1 MENKELQELFAA
13 KRTTEANRRRQE
25 ELRQQLEAAAAP
37 AAPAK
42 SRRLWPVWAAGIA
55 ASIALVLLTVP
66 GLFRRAGEQPVLMA
80 EAGEA
85 IENID
90 FIDTI
95 EVIETIGT
103 IGTIE
108 TIPPKPAKTFH
119 STAAVLAA
127 AEEAPLPE
135 PETKG
140 TEADVE
146 PTTPTIEVPAIELAD
161 NATLEPPASNAP
173 RIHRRTSTSMVNSS
187 NIETVQPMPSD
198 FQNFLANAFGTETD
212 TPFNLTTINL

>member
-37 AAPAK
+37 TAQAK
-42 SRRLWPVWAAGIA
+42 TRRLWPVWAAGIA

-66 GLFRRAGEQPVLMA
+66 GLFRREGEQPVLVA

-95 EVIETIGT
+95 EVIETINT
-103 IGTIE
+103 
-108 TIPPKPAKTFH
+108 KPAKTFH
-119 STAAVLAA
+119 STATALAA

-140 TEADVE
+140 TEADEE

-161 NATLEPPASNAP
+161 NATPEPPASNAP

-198 FQNFLANAFGTETD
+198 FQNFLASAFGTETD

>member
-13 KRTTEANRRRQE
+13 KRTTEANRRRQA
-25 ELRQQLEAAAAP
+25 ELRQQLEATAAP
-37 AAPAK
+37 TAPAR

-55 ASIALVLLTVP
+55 ASIALVLLTMP
-66 GLFRRAGEQPVLMA
+66 SLFRRAGEQPVLMA

-85 IENID
+85 IEA
-90 FIDTI
+90 IDTI
-95 EVIETIGT
+95 EAIE
-103 IGTIE
+103 TIE
-108 TIPPKPAKTFH
+108 TIETINPKPGKTIH

-140 TEADVE
+140 TEAVE
-146 PTTPTIEVPAIELAD
+146 EPAIATIEVPAIELAD

-187 NIETVQPMPSD
+187 TIATVQPMPSD
-198 FQNFLANAFGTETD
+198 SQNFLASAFGTETD

>member
-25 ELRQQLEAAAAP
+25 ELRQQLEAATAP

-66 GLFRRAGEQPVLMA
+66 GLFRRAGEQPVLVA

-85 IENID
+85 IET
-90 FIDTI
+90 IDTI
-95 EVIETIGT
+95 ENIETIK
-103 IGTIE
+103 
-108 TIPPKPAKTFH
+108 PKPTETFH
-119 STAAVLAA
+119 STATALAA

-140 TEADVE
+140 TEADEE
-146 PTTPTIEVPAIELAD
+146 PTIATIEVPAIELAD

-187 NIETVQPMPSD
+187 NIETIQPMPSD

-212 TPFNLTTINL
+212 TPFNLTTFNL

>member
-13 KRTTEANRRRQE
+13 KRTTEANRRRQA
-25 ELRQQLEAAAAP
+25 ELRQQLEATAAP
-37 AAPAK
+37 TAQGK
-42 SRRLWPVWAAGIA
+42 TRRLWPVWAAGIA
-55 ASIALVLLTVP
+55 ASIALVLLTMP
-66 GLFRRAGEQPVLMA
+66 GLFRRAGEQPVLVA

-95 EVIETIGT
+95 EVIETI
-103 IGTIE
+103 E
-108 TIPPKPAKTFH
+108 TINTKPAKTFH

-135 PETKG
+135 PETKE
-140 TEADVE
+140 TEAVE
-146 PTTPTIEVPAIELAD
+146 EPATATIEVPAIELAD

-198 FQNFLANAFGTETD
+198 FQNFLASAFGTETD
-212 TPFNLTTINL
+212 TPFNLTTFNL

>member
-13 KRTTEANRRRQE
+13 KLTTEANRRRQA
-25 ELRQQLEAAAAP
+25 ELRQQLEATAAP
-37 AAPAK
+37 TAQGK
-42 SRRLWPVWAAGIA
+42 TRRLWPVWAAGIA

-66 GLFRRAGEQPVLMA
+66 GLFHAESEQPVLVA

-85 IENID
+85 IETID
-90 FIDTI
+90 TIDTI
-95 EVIETIGT
+95 E
-103 IGTIE
+103 TIE
-108 TIPPKPAKTFH
+108 TINPKPAKTYH

-127 AEEAPLPE
+127 AEEEARPDL
-135 PETKG
+135 ETE
-140 TEADVE
+140 TEE
-146 PTTPTIEVPAIELAD
+146 PTIPTIEAPAIELAD
-161 NATLEPPASNAP
+161 NATPEPPASNAP

-187 NIETVQPMPSD
+187 NIETIQPMPSD

>member
-13 KRTTEANRRRQE
+13 KRTTEANRRRQA
-25 ELRQQLEAAAAP
+25 ELRQQLEATAAP

-66 GLFRRAGEQPVLMA
+66 GLFRRAGEQPVLVA

-85 IENID
+85 IEA
-90 FIDTI
+90 IDTI
-95 EVIETIGT
+95 EAIE
-103 IGTIE
+103 TIE
-108 TIPPKPAKTFH
+108 TIETINPKPAKTFH

-127 AEEAPLPE
+127 AEEEALPDL
-135 PETKG
+135 ETE
-140 TEADVE
+140 TEE

-187 NIETVQPMPSD
+187 NIETIQPMPSD

-212 TPFNLTTINL
+212 TPFNLTTFNL

>member
-13 KRTTEANRRRQE
+13 KRTTEANRRRQA
-25 ELRQQLEAAAAP
+25 ELRQQLESAAAP

-85 IENID
+85 IEA
-90 FIDTI
+90 IDTI
-95 EVIETIGT
+95 EAIE
-103 IGTIE
+103 TIE
-108 TIPPKPAKTFH
+108 TIETINTKPAKTFH
-119 STAAVLAA
+119 STATALAA
-127 AEEAPLPE
+127 AEEEALPDL
-135 PETKG
+135 ETE
-140 TEADVE
+140 TEE

-187 NIETVQPMPSD
+187 NIETIQPMPSD
-198 FQNFLANAFGTETD
+198 FQNFLASAFGTETD
-212 TPFNLTTINL
+212 TPFNLTTFNL

>member
-1 MENKELQELFAA
+1 MENEELQELFAA

-25 ELRQQLEAAAAP
+25 ELRQQLEATAAP

-55 ASIALVLLTVP
+55 ASIALVLLTMP
-66 GLFRRAGEQPVLMA
+66 SLFRRAGEQPVLVA

-85 IENID
+85 IEI
-90 FIDTI
+90 IDTI
-95 EVIETIGT
+95 EN

-108 TIPPKPAKTFH
+108 TINPKPAKTFL
-119 STAAVLAA
+119 STATALAA
-127 AEEAPLPE
+127 AEEAPMPE

-140 TEADVE
+140 TEAVE
-146 PTTPTIEVPAIELAD
+146 EPATPTIEVPAIELAD

-198 FQNFLANAFGTETD
+198 FQNFLASAFGTETD
-212 TPFNLTTINL
+212 TPFNLTTFNL

>member
-13 KRTTEANRRRQE
+13 KRTTEANRRRQA
-25 ELRQQLEAAAAP
+25 ELRQQLEATAAP
-37 AAPAK
+37 TAPAR

-55 ASIALVLLTVP
+55 ASIALVLLTMP

-85 IENID
+85 IEA
-90 FIDTI
+90 IDTI
-95 EVIETIGT
+95 EAIE
-103 IGTIE
+103 TIE
-108 TIPPKPAKTFH
+108 TIETINPKPAKTYH
-119 STAAVLAA
+119 STATALAA
-127 AEEAPLPE
+127 AEEVPLPE
-135 PETKG
+135 PETKE
-140 TEADVE
+140 TEAGEE
-146 PTTPTIEVPAIELAD
+146 PTTPTFEAPAIELAD
-161 NATLEPPASNAP
+161 NATPEPPVSNAP

-212 TPFNLTTINL
+212 TPFNLTTFNL

>member
-1 MENKELQELFAA
+1 MENKELQELFTA

-25 ELRQQLEAAAAP
+25 ELRQQLEATAAP
-37 AAPAK
+37 TAQAK
-42 SRRLWPVWAAGIA
+42 THRLWPVWAAGIA
-55 ASIALVLLTVP
+55 ASIALVLLTMP

-85 IENID
+85 IEAID
-90 FIDTI
+90 TIDTI
-95 EVIETIGT
+95 ENIE
-103 IGTIE
+103 TIE
-108 TIPPKPAKTFH
+108 TINPKPAKTYH
-119 STAAVLAA
+119 SSATVLAA
-127 AEEAPLPE
+127 AEEEALPDL
-135 PETKG
+135 ETE
-140 TEADVE
+140 TEE

>member
-25 ELRQQLEAAAAP
+25 ELRQQLEATAAP

-55 ASIALVLLTVP
+55 ASIALVLLTMP
-66 GLFRRAGEQPVLMA
+66 SLFRRAGEQPVLVA

-85 IENID
+85 IEI
-90 FIDTI
+90 IDTI
-95 EVIETIGT
+95 ETIETIET

-108 TIPPKPAKTFH
+108 TINPKPAKTFH
-119 STAAVLAA
+119 STSTALAA
-127 AEEAPLPE
+127 AEEEALPE

-140 TEADVE
+140 TEAGEE
-146 PTTPTIEVPAIELAD
+146 PAIATIEAPAIELAD
-161 NATLEPPASNAP
+161 NATPEPPASNAP

-187 NIETVQPMPSD
+187 IIETVQPMPSD
-198 FQNFLANAFGTETD
+198 FQNFLASAFGTETD
-212 TPFNLTTINL
+212 TPFNLTTFNL

>member
-25 ELRQQLEAAAAP
+25 ELRQQLEATAAP
-37 AAPAK
+37 TAPAK

-85 IENID
+85 IEA
-90 FIDTI
+90 IDTI
-95 EVIETIGT
+95 EAIE
-103 IGTIE
+103 TIE
-108 TIPPKPAKTFH
+108 TIETINPKPAKTYH
-119 STAAVLAA
+119 STATVLAA
-127 AEEAPLPE
+127 AEEEALPDL
-135 PETKG
+135 ETE
-140 TEADVE
+140 TEE

-198 FQNFLANAFGTETD
+198 FQNFLASAFGTETD
-212 TPFNLTTINL
+212 TPFNLTTFNL

>member
-25 ELRQQLEAAAAP
+25 ELRQQLEATAAP
-37 AAPAK
+37 TAQGK
-42 SRRLWPVWAAGIA
+42 TRRLWPVWAAGIA
-55 ASIALVLLTVP
+55 ASIALVLLTMP
-66 GLFRRAGEQPVLMA
+66 SLFRRAGEHPVLVA
-80 EAGEA
+80 EAREA
-85 IENID
+85 IEI
-90 FIDTI
+90 IDTI
-95 EVIETIGT
+95 EN

-108 TIPPKPAKTFH
+108 TINPKPAKTFH
-119 STAAVLAA
+119 STATALAA

-140 TEADVE
+140 TEAVE
-146 PTTPTIEVPAIELAD
+146 EPAIATIEVPAIELAD

-198 FQNFLANAFGTETD
+198 FQNFLASAFGTETD

>member
-13 KRTTEANRRRQE
+13 KRTTEANRRRQA
-25 ELRQQLEAAAAP
+25 ELRQQLEATAAP
-37 AAPAK
+37 TAPAR

-55 ASIALVLLTVP
+55 ASIALVLLTMP

-85 IENID
+85 IEA
-90 FIDTI
+90 IDTI
-95 EVIETIGT
+95 EAIET

-140 TEADVE
+140 TEAVE
-146 PTTPTIEVPAIELAD
+146 KPATATIEVPAIELAD
-161 NATLEPPASNAP
+161 NATPEPPASNAP

-212 TPFNLTTINL
+212 TPFNLTTFNL

>member
-13 KRTTEANRRRQE
+13 KRTTEANRRRQA

-95 EVIETIGT
+95 EVIETINT
-103 IGTIE
+103 
-108 TIPPKPAKTFH
+108 KPAKTFH
-119 STAAVLAA
+119 STATVLAA

-140 TEADVE
+140 TEAVE
-146 PTTPTIEVPAIELAD
+146 EPATATIEVPAIELAD
-161 NATLEPPASNAP
+161 NATPEPPASNAP

-187 NIETVQPMPSD
+187 NIETIQPMPSD

-212 TPFNLTTINL
+212 TPFNLTTFNL

>member
-25 ELRQQLEAAAAP
+25 ELRQQLEATAAP
-37 AAPAK
+37 TAPAK

-55 ASIALVLLTVP
+55 ASIALVLLTMP

-80 EAGEA
+80 EAGE
-85 IENID
+85 I
-90 FIDTI
+90 IDTI
-95 EVIETIGT
+95 ETIETIGT
-103 IGTIE
+103 KE
-108 TIPPKPAKTFH
+108 TIKPKPAKTFH
-119 STAAVLAA
+119 STATALAA

-135 PETKG
+135 PEAKG
-140 TEADVE
+140 TEAVE
-146 PTTPTIEVPAIELAD
+146 EPATATIEVPAIELAD
-161 NATLEPPASNAP
+161 NATPEPPASNAP

-198 FQNFLANAFGTETD
+198 FQNFLASAFGTETD

>member
-13 KRTTEANRRRQE
+13 KRTTEANRRRQA
-25 ELRQQLEAAAAP
+25 ELRQQLEATAAP

-55 ASIALVLLTVP
+55 ASIALVLLTMP
-66 GLFRRAGEQPVLMA
+66 SLFRRAGEQPVLVA

-85 IENID
+85 IEI
-90 FIDTI
+90 IDTI
-95 EVIETIGT
+95 EN

-108 TIPPKPAKTFH
+108 TINPKPAKTFH
-119 STAAVLAA
+119 STATALAA

-140 TEADVE
+140 TEAVEE

-198 FQNFLANAFGTETD
+198 FQNFLASAFGTETY

>member
-13 KRTTEANRRRQE
+13 KRTTEANRRRQA
-25 ELRQQLEAAAAP
+25 ELRQQLEATAAP
-37 AAPAK
+37 TAQGK
-42 SRRLWPVWAAGIA
+42 TRRLWPVWAAGIA
-55 ASIALVLLTVP
+55 ASIALVLLTMP

-85 IENID
+85 IEA
-90 FIDTI
+90 IDTI
-95 EVIETIGT
+95 EAIE
-103 IGTIE
+103 TIE
-108 TIPPKPAKTFH
+108 TIETINPKPAKTYH

-140 TEADVE
+140 TEAVE
-146 PTTPTIEVPAIELAD
+146 EPATPTIEVPAIELAD
-161 NATLEPPASNAP
+161 NATPEPPASNAP

-212 TPFNLTTINL
+212 TPFNLTTFNL

>member
-13 KRTTEANRRRQE
+13 KRTTEANRRRQA

-55 ASIALVLLTVP
+55 ASIALVLLTMP
-66 GLFRRAGEQPVLMA
+66 SLFRRAGEKPVLMA

-85 IENID
+85 IEA
-90 FIDTI
+90 IDTI
-95 EVIETIGT
+95 EAIE
-103 IGTIE
+103 TIE
-108 TIPPKPAKTFH
+108 TIETINPKPAKTYH
-119 STAAVLAA
+119 STATVLAA
-127 AEEAPLPE
+127 AEEEALPGL
-135 PETKG
+135 ETE
-140 TEADVE
+140 TEE
-146 PTTPTIEVPAIELAD
+146 PTIPTIEAPAIELAN
-161 NATLEPPASNAP
+161 NATPEPPVSNAP

-198 FQNFLANAFGTETD
+198 FQNFLASAFGTETD

>member
-13 KRTTEANRRRQE
+13 KRTTEANRRRQA
-25 ELRQQLEAAAAP
+25 ELRQQLEATATP

-55 ASIALVLLTVP
+55 ASIALVLLTMP
-66 GLFRRAGEQPVLMA
+66 SLFRRAGEHPVLVA
-80 EAGEA
+80 EAREA
-85 IENID
+85 IEI
-90 FIDTI
+90 IDTI
-95 EVIETIGT
+95 EN

-108 TIPPKPAKTFH
+108 TINPKPAKTFH
-119 STAAVLAA
+119 STATALAA

-140 TEADVE
+140 TEAVE
-146 PTTPTIEVPAIELAD
+146 EPAIATIEVPAIELAD

-198 FQNFLANAFGTETD
+198 FRNFLASAFGTETD
-212 TPFNLTTINL
+212 TPFNLTTFNL

>member
-13 KRTTEANRRRQE
+13 KRTTEANRRRQA

-80 EAGEA
+80 EAGK
-85 IENID
+85 IID
-90 FIDTI
+90 TIDTI
-95 EVIETIGT
+95 E
-103 IGTIE
+103 TIE

-119 STAAVLAA
+119 STATVLAA

-135 PETKG
+135 PEAKG
-140 TEADVE
+140 TEAVE
-146 PTTPTIEVPAIELAD
+146 EPATATIEVPAIELAD

-187 NIETVQPMPSD
+187 NIETIQPMPSD

-212 TPFNLTTINL
+212 TPFNLTTFNL

>member
-25 ELRQQLEAAAAP
+25 ELRQQLEAAT
-37 AAPAK
+37 APAK
-42 SRRLWPVWAAGIA
+42 SRRLWPVWAGSIA
-55 ASIALVLLTVP
+55 ASIALVLLTMP

-85 IENID
+85 IEI
-90 FIDTI
+90 IDTI
-95 EVIETIGT
+95 ET

-119 STAAVLAA
+119 STATALAA

-135 PETKG
+135 PETKE
-140 TEADVE
+140 TEAVE
-146 PTTPTIEVPAIELAD
+146 EPATATIEVPAIELAD
-161 NATLEPPASNAP
+161 NATPEPPASNAP

-198 FQNFLANAFGTETD
+198 FQNFLASAFGTETD

>member
-13 KRTTEANRRRQE
+13 KRTTEANRRRQA
-25 ELRQQLEAAAAP
+25 ELRQQLEATAAP
-37 AAPAK
+37 TAQAK
-42 SRRLWPVWAAGIA
+42 TRRLWPVWAAGIA

-66 GLFRRAGEQPVLMA
+66 GLFHAESEQQALVA

-85 IENID
+85 IEA
-90 FIDTI
+90 IDTI
-95 EVIETIGT
+95 EAIE
-103 IGTIE
+103 TIE
-108 TIPPKPAKTFH
+108 TIETINPKPAKTYH

-127 AEEAPLPE
+127 AEEEARPDL
-135 PETKG
+135 ETE
-140 TEADVE
+140 TEE
-146 PTTPTIEVPAIELAD
+146 PTIPTFEAPAIELAD
-161 NATLEPPASNAP
+161 NATPEPPASNAP

-212 TPFNLTTINL
+212 TPFNLTTFNL

>member
-13 KRTTEANRRRQE
+13 KRTTEANRRRQA
-25 ELRQQLEAAAAP
+25 ELRQQLEATATP

-55 ASIALVLLTVP
+55 ASIALVLLTMP
-66 GLFRRAGEQPVLMA
+66 SLFRRAGEQPVLVA

-85 IENID
+85 IEI
-90 FIDTI
+90 IDTI
-95 EVIETIGT
+95 ETIET

-108 TIPPKPAKTFH
+108 TINPKPAKTFH
-119 STAAVLAA
+119 STATVLAA

-140 TEADVE
+140 TEAVEE

-161 NATLEPPASNAP
+161 NATLEPPVSNAP

-187 NIETVQPMPSD
+187 NIETIQPMPSD

-212 TPFNLTTINL
+212 TPFNLTTFNL

>member
-13 KRTTEANRRRQE
+13 KRTTEANRRRQA
-25 ELRQQLEAAAAP
+25 ELRQQLEATAAP
-37 AAPAK
+37 TAQGK
-42 SRRLWPVWAAGIA
+42 TRRLWPVWAAGIA
-55 ASIALVLLTVP
+55 ASIALVLLTMP

-85 IENID
+85 IEA
-90 FIDTI
+90 IDTI
-95 EVIETIGT
+95 EAIE
-103 IGTIE
+103 TIE
-108 TIPPKPAKTFH
+108 TIETINPKPAKTFH

-127 AEEAPLPE
+127 AVEAPLPE

-140 TEADVE
+140 TEAVE
-146 PTTPTIEVPAIELAD
+146 EPETATIEVPAIELAD
-161 NATLEPPASNAP
+161 NATPDPPASNAP

-198 FQNFLANAFGTETD
+198 FQNFLASAFGTETD

>member
-13 KRTTEANRRRQE
+13 KRTTEANRRRQA
-25 ELRQQLEAAAAP
+25 ELRQQLEATEAP
-37 AAPAK
+37 AAPAR

-55 ASIALVLLTVP
+55 ASIALVLLTMP

-85 IENID
+85 IEA
-90 FIDTI
+90 IDTI
-95 EVIETIGT
+95 EAIE
-103 IGTIE
+103 TIE
-108 TIPPKPAKTFH
+108 TIETINPKPAKTFH
-119 STAAVLAA
+119 STATALAA

-140 TEADVE
+140 TEAVE
-146 PTTPTIEVPAIELAD
+146 EPAIATIEVPAIELAN
-161 NATLEPPASNAP
+161 NATPEPPASNAP

-198 FQNFLANAFGTETD
+198 FQNFLASAFGTETD
-212 TPFNLTTINL
+212 TPFNLTTFNL

>member
-13 KRTTEANRRRQE
+13 KRTTEANRRRQA
-25 ELRQQLEAAAAP
+25 ELRQQLETTAAP
-37 AAPAK
+37 TAPAR

-55 ASIALVLLTVP
+55 ASIALVLLTMP

-85 IENID
+85 IEA
-90 FIDTI
+90 IDTI
-95 EVIETIGT
+95 EAIE
-103 IGTIE
+103 TIE
-108 TIPPKPAKTFH
+108 TIETINSKPAKTFH
-119 STAAVLAA
+119 STATALAA

-135 PETKG
+135 PETKE
-140 TEADVE
+140 TEAVE
-146 PTTPTIEVPAIELAD
+146 EPATATIEVPAIELAD
-161 NATLEPPASNAP
+161 NATPEPPASNAP

-198 FQNFLANAFGTETD
+198 FQNFLASAFGTETD
-212 TPFNLTTINL
+212 TPFNLTTFNL

>member
-13 KRTTEANRRRQE
+13 KRTTEANRRRQA

-37 AAPAK
+37 AAQGK
-42 SRRLWPVWAAGIA
+42 TRRLWPVWAGSIA
-55 ASIALVLLTVP
+55 ASIALVLLTMP
-66 GLFRRAGEQPVLMA
+66 GLFRRTGEQPVLMA

-85 IENID
+85 IEA
-90 FIDTI
+90 IDTI
-95 EVIETIGT
+95 EAIE
-103 IGTIE
+103 TIE
-108 TIPPKPAKTFH
+108 TIETINSKPAKTFH
-119 STAAVLAA
+119 STATVLAA
-127 AEEAPLPE
+127 AEEVPLPE

-140 TEADVE
+140 TEAGDE
-146 PTTPTIEVPAIELAD
+146 PATATIEVPAIELAD

-187 NIETVQPMPSD
+187 NIETIQPMPSD

>member
-25 ELRQQLEAAAAP
+25 ELRQQLEATAAP
-37 AAPAK
+37 TAQGK
-42 SRRLWPVWAAGIA
+42 TRRLWPVWAAGIA

-66 GLFRRAGEQPVLMA
+66 GLFHAESEQPALVA
-80 EAGEA
+80 KAG
-85 IENID
+85 
-90 FIDTI
+90 
-95 EVIETIGT
+95 EVIETID
-103 IGTIE
+103 TIE
-108 TIPPKPAKTFH
+108 TIETIETINPKPAKTYH
-119 STAAVLAA
+119 STATALAA

-140 TEADVE
+140 TEAVEE
-146 PTTPTIEVPAIELAD
+146 PTIPTIEAPAIELAD
-161 NATLEPPASNAP
+161 NATPEPPASNAP

-212 TPFNLTTINL
+212 TPFNLTTFNL

>member
-13 KRTTEANRRRQE
+13 KRTTEANRRRQA
-25 ELRQQLEAAAAP
+25 ELRQQLEATAAS

-55 ASIALVLLTVP
+55 ASIALVLLTMP

-85 IENID
+85 IEA
-90 FIDTI
+90 IDTI
-95 EVIETIGT
+95 EAIE
-103 IGTIE
+103 TIE
-108 TIPPKPAKTFH
+108 TIETINSKPAKTFH
-119 STAAVLAA
+119 STATVLAA

-135 PETKG
+135 PETKE
-140 TEADVE
+140 TEAVDE
-146 PTTPTIEVPAIELAD
+146 PATATIEVPAIELAD
-161 NATLEPPASNAP
+161 NATPEPPASNAP

-198 FQNFLANAFGTETD
+198 FQNFLASAFGTETD
-212 TPFNLTTINL
+212 TPFNLTTFNL